1 MQKQDKLG
9 AKKVPAQ
16 KNGPVMNTE
25 VPDEMMQKGM
35 LKSGDN
41 VMLIGLGAGLTWGG
55 VIYRLP

>member
-1 MQKQDKLG
+1 
-9 AKKVPAQ
+9 
-16 KNGPVMNTE
+16 MNTE
-25 VPDEMMQKGM
+25 VPDELMQKGM